1 MDKSDDNDWLQAAF
15 NADALFDEDQQLVK
29 DADEI
34 DENQQTTRSADNQ
47 EAQNQQGLADQA
59 FNDPEFQSMFQQ
71 LSDNDDSLDWNQF
84 QEIFDL
90 IEQDSIA
97 KRKPEDELE
106 SPPKR
111 QHGQF
116 GGANKLY
123 SITKTTT
130 SRTPK
135 FGLTQH
141 IYALDLHIDKDKTFN
156 QAMHDFSQ
164 LFEQLYRDFVRNI
177 RDTDMVRLIFM
188 HDLFTGPISFPFVHP
203 TEITPEDIMT
213 RFDQIVQSYKLN
225 NEKVQ
230 ERYNFTCDVM
240 VKEMPNGGGKRICK
254 EKKAITDFTSFLHN
268 HRSVKIVKNHDEL
281 CLLRAIILAVEFE
294 KKSPTFKNLVARQD
308 NKEFNKLLL
317 DMMTATGISKGPCGI
332 PAVKAIE
339 AYLQDYQIMI
349 IDENGR
355 DSDQA
360 LYLNKDREFTKFI
373 YLCLHENHYYAIT
386 SMEVFTGRDY
396 YCHHCKIGFKHLGRH
411 RCQHTCQS
419 CERLNC
425 QPITYQEK
433 KCTYCK
439 ANCYNETC
447 MRIHNEKVCKN
458 VTMCKEC
465 NRRKNPLHVCGDN
478 AKWCPNCKKSV
489 SLDHKCYIL
498 TEAQKEERDR
508 GVHKPKFAGYIFFDY
523 EAYSNAEGFHVP
535 NLVIAK
541 RVCADCLDKETRCQE
556 CQQTHKFDTNEEFCE
571 WLLQQE
577 HYTAL
582 AHNLKGYDG
591 VFIANYCIKHLTSAE
606 SFPELIATPTKLLQ
620 IKFRR
625 VKIIDSYSF
634 LPMGLDKFS
643 KTFALQE
650 LKKGFFPH
658 AFNKPENATYD
669 DRYPDKSFYGSEF
682 FSISKKAEFD
692 EFYAANKDKMFNFQQ
707 ELVDYCISDVNLL
720 MEGCLRFRRIIIDST
735 KRNNED
741 SGVDPFRVAITM
753 ASLCNYIYRRN
764 YMPQDTIAIIP
775 DNGYNPRLMSSK
787 KAQRWLDFQAEKD
800 KVFIQTASNGGEKK
814 VGNYQL
820 DGFCEENKTIYEFNG
835 CYWHGCQ
842 KCYSYSTWNSTRNM
856 TMGHINNLTKARRE
870 HITSKFPDYKFV
882 EKWECEFDTEIATD
896 MTIQKFIKLNPIS
909 EQLKPRD
916 ALFGGRTNA
925 FLLYYKAKANEK
937 IKYYDFTSLYPT
949 VQKYELYPA
958 GHPEIITSNFGDYAP
973 GKYFGLVK
981 CSVLPPRRLYFPLL
995 PARIN
1000 KKLVF
1005 TLCSM

>member
-1 MDKSDDNDWLQAAF
+1 M
-15 NADALFDEDQQLVK
+15 
-29 DADEI
+29 
-34 DENQQTTRSADNQ
+34 
-47 EAQNQQGLADQA
+47 
-59 FNDPEFQSMFQQ
+59 
-71 LSDNDDSLDWNQF
+71 
-84 QEIFDL
+84 
-90 IEQDSIA
+90 
-97 KRKPEDELE
+97 
-106 SPPKR
+106 
-111 QHGQF
+111 
-116 GGANKLY
+116 
-123 SITKTTT
+123 
-130 SRTPK
+130 
-135 FGLTQH
+135 
-141 IYALDLHIDKDKTFN
+141 
-156 QAMHDFSQ
+156 
-164 LFEQLYRDFVRNI
+164 
-177 RDTDMVRLIFM
+177 
-188 HDLFTGPISFPFVHP
+188 
-203 TEITPEDIMT
+203 
-213 RFDQIVQSYKLN
+213 
-225 NEKVQ
+225 
-230 ERYNFTCDVM
+230 
-240 VKEMPNGGGKRICK
+240 
-254 EKKAITDFTSFLHN
+254 
-268 HRSVKIVKNHDEL
+268 
-281 CLLRAIILAVEFE
+281 
-294 KKSPTFKNLVARQD
+294 
-308 NKEFNKLLL
+308 
-317 DMMTATGISKGPCGI
+317 
-332 PAVKAIE
+332 
-339 AYLQDYQIMI
+339 
-349 IDENGR
+349 
-355 DSDQA
+355 
-360 LYLNKDREFTKFI
+360 
-373 YLCLHENHYYAIT
+373 
-386 SMEVFTGRDY
+386 
-396 YCHHCKIGFKHLGRH
+396 
-411 RCQHTCQS
+411 
-419 CERLNC
+419 
-425 QPITYQEK
+425 
-433 KCTYCK
+433 
-439 ANCYNETC
+439 
-447 MRIHNEKVCKN
+447 
-458 VTMCKEC
+458 
-465 NRRKNPLHVCGDN
+465 
-478 AKWCPNCKKSV
+478 
-489 SLDHKCYIL
+489 
-498 TEAQKEERDR
+498 TEAQKEQRDR

-658 AFNKPENATYD
+658 AFNKPENASYD

-787 KAQRWLDFQAEKD
+787 KAQRWLDFQAAKE
-800 KVFIQTASNGGEKK
+800 KVFIQTAANDGEKK

-856 TMGHINNLTKARRE
+856 TMGHINNLTKTRRE
-870 HITSKFPDYKFV
+870 HITSKFPDHKFV

-958 GHPEIITSNFGDYAP
+958 DHPEIITSNFGDYAP

-1005 TLCSM
+1005 TLCSRCASTGHQGDCRHSRSERTLSGTWPTPELDYAVEHCGYRVEKIEEVWHWTEKRHLFTDYVNACMKEKQEASGFPAECETEEAKHQYIDDYRDREGIQLDYAKISKNSGARACAKLKANSQWGFMAMKTNKTRHKFVKTRDEFNQMLANDQFVVHNAVPCDNGQLLQVFYSVKDEMHFGGLSTNVSIAALVTSYARMRLYKVMEKLGDRLMYVDTDSIIFISREGQWEPELGNYLGEFTNEIDPSDGEYIVEACCAGPKNYSLKFNTGKTKSTVKGINLHHVASVTIDYESIKDVVCNDQSKQLHVKQLKFTRDNKKWLVWTSEIDKTYSFVYDKRVLKQDLSTLPYGF